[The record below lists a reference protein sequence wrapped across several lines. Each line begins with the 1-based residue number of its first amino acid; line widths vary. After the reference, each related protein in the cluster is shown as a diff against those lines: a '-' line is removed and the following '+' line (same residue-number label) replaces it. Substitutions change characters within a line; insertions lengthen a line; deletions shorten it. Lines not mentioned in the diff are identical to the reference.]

1 MQERRC
7 ISEEEVRDITSKCNS
22 RYTTLPEGIVSLL
35 VWEDDKKKKS
45 FSPLYEK
52 IQRTHFHMPPFV
64 MVTEFDPIGSQDFSE
79 NTFMKAQEHTASRKG
94 RTSFFT
100 LV

>member
-1 MQERRC
+1 MQEGWY
-7 ISEEEVRDITSKCNS
+7 ISEEESRDITSKCNS
-22 RYTTLPEGIVSLL
+22 CYTTLPEGIVSLL
-35 VWEDDKKKKS
+35 VWEDGEKS

-52 IQRTHFHMPPFV
+52 IQRTHFHMPPFF
-64 MVTEFDPIGSQDFSE
+64 MVTQFDPIGSQDFSE
-79 NTFMKAQEHTASRKG
+79 NTFMEAQEHAASRKG